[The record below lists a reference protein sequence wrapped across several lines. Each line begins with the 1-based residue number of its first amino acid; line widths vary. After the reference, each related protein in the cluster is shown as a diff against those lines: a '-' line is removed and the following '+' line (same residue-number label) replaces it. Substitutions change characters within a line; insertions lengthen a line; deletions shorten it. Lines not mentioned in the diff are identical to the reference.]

1 MIYSGTDVS
10 KAHFGTQT
18 LKVKTKYHSVK
29 VKHLPIFVVTSDPF
43 IKSDTGSLSFLVI
56 VTDAPF

>member
-1 MIYSGTDVS
+1 MIYSGTHVS
-10 KAHFGTQT
+10 KAHFGTQ
-18 LKVKTKYHSVK
+18 KVKIKYHSVK